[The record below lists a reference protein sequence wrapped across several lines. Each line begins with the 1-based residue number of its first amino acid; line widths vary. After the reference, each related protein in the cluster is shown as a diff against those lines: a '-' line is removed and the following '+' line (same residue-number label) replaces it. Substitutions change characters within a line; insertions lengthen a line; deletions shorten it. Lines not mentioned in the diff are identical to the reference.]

1 VSRDPAEVDLDGIA
15 WRVLSDLCRP
25 GGELATLPPEGLE
38 RLIGL
43 RLAEEAHR
51 AGVPLEAL
59 ADAFG
64 RAMAELT
71 GADRPPGPPAQHP
84 DDGEGAADAEGET
97 IEDL

>member
-1 VSRDPAEVDLDGIA
+1 VSRDRTDVDLDGIA

-25 GGELATLPPEGLE
+25 GGELATLSPAGLE
-38 RLIGL
+38 RLLGL
-43 RLAEEAHR
+43 RLAEEAQR

-71 GADRPPGPPAQHP
+71 GADRPPRPPPAHSG
-84 DDGEGAADAEGET
+84 GEGDEDAGGET

>member
-1 VSRDPAEVDLDGIA
+1 VSRGPTDVDLDGIA

-38 RLIGL
+38 RLIAL
-43 RLAEEAHR
+43 RLAEEAQR

-64 RAMAELT
+64 RAMVELT
-71 GADRPPGPPAQHP
+71 GADRPPRPPAPHP
-84 DDGEGAADAEGET
+84 DGEEAGDAEGET
-97 IEDL
+97 IDDV